1 MGAAGTGTVMMMVLV
16 KVLVD
21 LAEDVVDETS
31 SVTVKTD
38 TLVTVAVAVDTE
50 TETEGAGTEVARDDE
65 ALTLGVGTLLEAAP
79 ELAAAD
85 AG

>member
-1 MGAAGTGTVMMMVLV
+1 MMMVLV

-21 LAEDVVDETS
+21 LAEEDVVDEAS

-50 TETEGAGTEVARDDE
+50 TETDGAGTEVARDDE